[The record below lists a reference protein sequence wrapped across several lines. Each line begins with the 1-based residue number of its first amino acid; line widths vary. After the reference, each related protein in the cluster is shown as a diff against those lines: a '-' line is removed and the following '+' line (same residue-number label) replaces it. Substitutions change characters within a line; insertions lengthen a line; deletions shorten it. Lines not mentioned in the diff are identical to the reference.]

1 MSKQKISD
9 YINSNFNE
17 LVQITN
23 NITRNHELAG
33 DLLQEVIVQIYE
45 KDKVILH
52 SYDNDTIKYYI
63 VKIIKINWQSKTSPF
78 HYKIRKPSEKNTE
91 LNDSFVNYI
100 QDNSEELKEY
110 EEMLKAVEEEFSEL
124 QWFNKRLFELYLT
137 LGSLKKVSNQT
148 GIPIAST
155 GRYIRETKLLIRQN
169 IEKRNGEN

>member
-1 MSKQKISD
+1 MKQQISD
-9 YINSNFNE
+9 YINNNFNE

-45 KDKVILH
+45 KKDITLH

-78 HYKIRKPSEKNTE
+78 HYKIRKPSEKNSE
-91 LNDSFVNYI
+91 LKDSFVNYI
-100 QDNSEELKEY
+100 ADDREELKDY
-110 EEMLKAVEEEFSEL
+110 EHMLRTVEEEFAEL

-137 LGSLKKVSNQT
+137 LGSLKKVAGQT
-148 GIPIAST
+148 QIPIASV
-155 GRYIRETKLLIRQN
+155 GRYIRETKEEIRKN
-169 IEKRNGEN
+169 VENRLRNG